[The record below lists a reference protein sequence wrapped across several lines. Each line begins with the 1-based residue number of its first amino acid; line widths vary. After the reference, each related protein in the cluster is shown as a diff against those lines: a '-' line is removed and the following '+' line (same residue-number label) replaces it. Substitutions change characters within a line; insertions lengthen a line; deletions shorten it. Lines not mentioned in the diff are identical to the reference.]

1 MLTREEELALLL
13 DIVFDDGGEPD
24 FAAVRQIAY
33 VSRHSSWLIAELLRV
48 MWLYGQD
55 PAAFDEYVWSMTLGD
70 S

>member
-1 MLTREEELALLL
+1 MLNRDEELALLL
-13 DIVFDDGGEPD
+13 DIVFEGDGEPD

-33 VSRHSSWLIAELLRV
+33 VSRNSSWLIAELLRV

-55 PAAFDEYVWSMTLGD
+55 PAAFDEYIWSMTLGN